1 MYMLCTF
8 ITYFFL
14 GMDSQA
20 KFASLNLA
28 IVLENGSV
36 WDISFDD
43 KFMAIK
49 KKLLIQLPKSKPYF
63 PFSTN
68 FKVLNFVRNDLRKD
82 IVQYHKKLNK
92 QGHMTIGKSSLHSK
106 LTDIIE
112 TPLDFSIN
120 YRSGNYDYDHFMC
133 MMQHTRN
140 FKKNWSFQEGIQ
152 IGNMFWVF
160 NGGK

>member
-1 MYMLCTF
+1 
-8 ITYFFL
+8 
-14 GMDSQA
+14 MDSQI

-28 IVLENGSV
+28 IVLRNGSV

-92 QGHMTIGKSSLHSK
+92 QGHMTIGKSSLHRK

-112 TPLDFSIN
+112 TPLGYDIN
-120 YRSGNYDYDHFMC
+120 YRSGNYDYDHIMC
-133 MMQHTRN
+133 MMQH
-140 FKKNWSFQEGIQ
+140 
-152 IGNMFWVF
+152 
-160 NGGK
+160 

>member
-1 MYMLCTF
+1 
-8 ITYFFL
+8 
-14 GMDSQA
+14 MDSQT

-28 IVLENGSV
+28 IVLKNGSV

-43 KFMAIK
+43 KFTAIK

-82 IVQYHKKLNK
+82 IVQYHQKLNK

-112 TPLDFSIN
+112 TPINYNIN
-120 YRSGNYDYDHFMC
+120 YRSGNYDYDHIMC
-133 MMQHTRN
+133 M
-140 FKKNWSFQEGIQ
+140 I
-152 IGNMFWVF
+152 
-160 NGGK
+160 

>member
-1 MYMLCTF
+1 
-8 ITYFFL
+8 
-14 GMDSQA
+14 MDSQT

-28 IVLENGSV
+28 IVLKNGSV

-63 PFSTN
+63 SFSTN

-112 TPLDFSIN
+112 APPFGYDIN
-120 YRSGNYDYDHFMC
+120 YRSGNYDYDHIMC
-133 MMQHTRN
+133 MMQHQPKSR
-140 FKKNWSFQEGIQ
+140 KKRTARC
-152 IGNMFWVF
+152 
-160 NGGK
+160 